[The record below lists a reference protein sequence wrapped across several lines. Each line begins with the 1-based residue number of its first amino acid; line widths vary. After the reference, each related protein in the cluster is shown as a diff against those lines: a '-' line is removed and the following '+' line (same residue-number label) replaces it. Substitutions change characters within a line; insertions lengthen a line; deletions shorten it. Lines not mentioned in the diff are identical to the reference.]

1 MKWMSFFK
9 HFKSTTD
16 EKKYKSIQDLKLEG
30 TIRDFSNSTRALRQ
44 KVEIVLID
52 DEQLDII
59 ELLSVHDFKIVFKKD
74 IEHIKDVEGYDVIL
88 CDIKGVGK
96 KFQGE
101 HEGAYLISE
110 IRKAYPSKVLIAY
123 TGSTYDPT
131 YNKYIQNADLTVK
144 KGTSGEEW
152 VEILDDII
160 KKSMDIT
167 YQWKKLRQKLL
178 ESDIEAIKTV
188 ELEDAFVQAIQN
200 NKFENFEQIYNSMQE
215 TSNRGMVKDFMQS
228 LCIRLIKEVITNG

>member
-1 MKWMSFFK
+1 MKLKNIFSFFK
-9 HFKSTTD
+9 HSTNERT
-16 EKKYKSIQDLKLEG
+16 YKSIQDLRMEG
-30 TIRDFSNSTRALRQ
+30 AIRDFSNSTRALRR
-44 KVEIVLID
+44 KIEIILID

-59 ELLSVHDFKIVFKKD
+59 ELLSAHDFKIVFKKD

-178 ESDIEAIKTV
+178 DSDIEAIKIV
-188 ELEDAFVQAIQN
+188 ELEDAFVKAVQN
-200 NKFENFEQIYNSMQE
+200 NNFESFEHIYNSMQE

-228 LCIRLIKEVITNG
+228 LCIRLIKEVINND